1 MHVTHLSPWIQAYTE
16 RTVPTVKET
25 SPRGQMPIPNRL
37 TVSVAGNPLTHKEA
51 RYDTTALQAREG
63 QYWYCKHFCLRKSLR
78 DCSQLLLIVW
88 GHILSNCRWYVLLV
102 LNRRQVYVL
111 MIGTCVLFLK
121 HFGFVDCP
129 IFRWGFIDVWSS
141 RVQSHCSRCTKSWA
155 VVHAHI
161 KFIIILAA
169 GKHASTR
176 FSNNGA
182 EEIYRYVWPFHSEN
196 KVEISS
202 RGHLSVMT
210 GRVALGPGA
219 RLGSTRYPSC

>member
-1 MHVTHLSPWIQAYTE
+1 MHVTHLSPWIQAYTG

-78 DCSQLLLIVW
+78 DCSQLLIIVW

-111 MIGTCVLFLK
+111 VIGTCVLFLK

-169 GKHASTR
+169 GMHASTSLTMELR
-176 FSNNGA
+176 KYIDTFDLFIQKIKSRLAAGD
-182 EEIYRYVWPFHSEN
+182 IYLWWQDVWHS
-196 KVEISS
+196 V
-202 RGHLSVMT
+202 L
-210 GRVALGPGA
+210 ALV
-219 RLGSTRYPSC
+219 